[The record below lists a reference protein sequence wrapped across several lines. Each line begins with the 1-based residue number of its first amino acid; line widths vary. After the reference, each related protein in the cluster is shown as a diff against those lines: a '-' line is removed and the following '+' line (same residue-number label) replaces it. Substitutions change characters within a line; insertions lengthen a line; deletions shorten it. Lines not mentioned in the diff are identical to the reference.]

1 MLARQPAIPLDAPG
15 VRWRDG
21 GRLGHHGAV
30 DPVPAA
36 SWLSVLMLVLGVLI
50 AGVGVVLLP
59 LPAIPALGVVYVGV
73 FLAAW
78 ADGFVRIGWFSLA
91 VMLALT
97 VFGSLADNVATL
109 IGARKA
115 GASWWGVAGAG
126 GGMLVGMFFGL
137 PGIIVG
143 PAVGAFA
150 VEYLRNPDFRAAGW
164 AGAGGVFGFL
174 LGIVAKSAFGMLIVG
189 IAAFTYFFY

>member
-1 MLARQPAIPLDAPG
+1 MGVDLAAPAPF
-15 VRWRDG
+15 
-21 GRLGHHGAV
+21 
-30 DPVPAA
+30 
-36 SWLSVLMLVLGVLI
+36 LSLVMLVLGVVVAG
-50 AGVGVVLLP
+50 AGVLLLP
-59 LPAIPALGVVYVGV
+59 LPAVPALGVVFVGV

-78 ADGFVRIGWFSLA
+78 ADGFARIGWFSLA

-109 IGARKA
+109 IGARRA

-126 GGMLVGMFFGL
+126 AGMIVGLAFGL
-137 PGIIVG
+137 PGIIIG

-150 VEYLRNPDFRAAGW
+150 VEYVRNPDFRAAGW

-174 LGIVAKSAFGMLIVG
+174 LGIVAKAAFGMLVVG
-189 IAAFTYFFY
+189 IAVITYFFY

>member
-1 MLARQPAIPLDAPG
+1 MTIALLILG
-15 VRWRDG
+15 V
-21 GRLGHHGAV
+21 ACV
-30 DPVPAA
+30 
-36 SWLSVLMLVLGVLI
+36 VLGI
-50 AGVGVVLLP
+50 VLLP
-59 LPAIPALGVVYVGV
+59 MPAIPALGIIFIGV
-73 FLAAW
+73 FMTAW
-78 ADGFVRIGWFSLA
+78 ADGFARIGWFSLA

-97 VFGSLADNVATL
+97 VFGSIADNVATL
-109 IGARKA
+109 LGARRA

-126 GGMLVGMFFGL
+126 VGMLVGMVFGL
-137 PGIIVG
+137 PGLIVG

-150 VEYLRNPDFRAAGW
+150 FEYARNPDFRAAGW

>member
-1 MLARQPAIPLDAPG
+1 MR
-15 VRWRDG
+15 
-21 GRLGHHGAV
+21 V
-30 DPVPAA
+30 DPAA
-36 SWLSVLMLVLGVLI
+36 APVVSMLMLVLGVVI
-50 AGVGVVLLP
+50 AGAGLVLLP
-59 LPAIPALGVVYVGV
+59 LPAVPALGVIFGGV

-78 ADGFVRIGWFSLA
+78 ADGFARIGWFSLA

-109 IGARKA
+109 IGARRA

-126 GGMLVGMFFGL
+126 AGMVVGLFFGL
-137 PGIIVG
+137 PGLIVG

-150 VEYLRNPDFRAAGW
+150 FEFARNPDFRAAGW

-174 LGIVAKSAFGMLIVG
+174 LGIVAKSAFGVLIVG

>member
-1 MLARQPAIPLDAPG
+1 MTIAL
-15 VRWRDG
+15 
-21 GRLGHHGAV
+21 
-30 DPVPAA
+30 
-36 SWLSVLMLVLGVLI
+36 LVLGV
-50 AGVGVVLLP
+50 ACVVLGVALLP
-59 LPAIPALGVVYVGV
+59 MPAIPALGIIFIGV
-73 FLAAW
+73 FVTAW
-78 ADGFVRIGWFSLA
+78 ADGFARIGWFSLA

-97 VFGSLADNVATL
+97 VFGSIADNVATL
-109 IGARKA
+109 LGARRA

-126 GGMLVGMFFGL
+126 VGMLVGLAFGL
-137 PGIIVG
+137 PGLIVG

-150 VEYLRNPDFRAAGW
+150 FEYVRNPDFRAAGW

>member
-1 MLARQPAIPLDAPG
+1 MTIALLILG
-15 VRWRDG
+15 V
-21 GRLGHHGAV
+21 ACV
-30 DPVPAA
+30 
-36 SWLSVLMLVLGVLI
+36 VLGV
-50 AGVGVVLLP
+50 ALLP
-59 LPAIPALGVVYVGV
+59 MPVMPALGIIFIGV

-78 ADGFVRIGWFSLA
+78 ADGFARIGWFSLA

-97 VFGSLADNVATL
+97 VFGSIADNVATL
-109 IGARKA
+109 LGARRA

-126 GGMLVGMFFGL
+126 VGMLVGLVFGL
-137 PGIIVG
+137 PGLIVG

-150 VEYLRNPDFRAAGW
+150 FEYVRHPDFRAASW

>member
-1 MLARQPAIPLDAPG
+1 MTIALLILG
-15 VRWRDG
+15 V
-21 GRLGHHGAV
+21 ACV
-30 DPVPAA
+30 
-36 SWLSVLMLVLGVLI
+36 VLGV
-50 AGVGVVLLP
+50 ALLP
-59 LPAIPALGVVYVGV
+59 MPAMPALGIIFIGV

-78 ADGFVRIGWFSLA
+78 ADGFARIGWFSLA

-97 VFGSLADNVATL
+97 VFGSIADNVATL
-109 IGARKA
+109 IGARRA

-126 GGMLVGMFFGL
+126 VGMLVGLVFGL
-137 PGIIVG
+137 PGLIVG

-150 VEYLRNPDFRAAGW
+150 FEYLRNPDFRAAGW

>member
-1 MLARQPAIPLDAPG
+1 MTIALLILG
-15 VRWRDG
+15 V
-21 GRLGHHGAV
+21 ACV
-30 DPVPAA
+30 
-36 SWLSVLMLVLGVLI
+36 VLGVM
-50 AGVGVVLLP
+50 LLP
-59 LPAIPALGVVYVGV
+59 MPAVPALGIIFVGV
-73 FLAAW
+73 FVTAW
-78 ADGFVRIGWFSLA
+78 ADDFARIGWFSLV

-97 VFGSLADNVATL
+97 VFGSIADNVATL
-109 IGARKA
+109 IGARRA

-126 GGMLVGMFFGL
+126 VGMVVGLVFGL
-137 PGIIVG
+137 PGLIVG

-150 VEYLRNPDFRAAGW
+150 FEYLRNPDFRAAGW

>member
-1 MLARQPAIPLDAPG
+1 VTIAL
-15 VRWRDG
+15 
-21 GRLGHHGAV
+21 
-30 DPVPAA
+30 
-36 SWLSVLMLVLGVLI
+36 LVLGVACVVL
-50 AGVGVVLLP
+50 GVVLLP
-59 LPAIPALGVVYVGV
+59 MPAIPALGVIFIGV
-73 FLAAW
+73 FVTAW
-78 ADGFVRIGWFSLA
+78 ADGFARIGWFSLA

-97 VFGSLADNVATL
+97 VFGSIADNVATL
-109 IGARKA
+109 IGARRA

-126 GGMLVGMFFGL
+126 VGMLVGLVFGL
-137 PGIIVG
+137 PGLIVG

-150 VEYLRNPDFRAAGW
+150 FEYARNPDFRAAGW

>member
-1 MLARQPAIPLDAPG
+1 MLARQPAIPLAAPR
-15 VRWRDG
+15 VKWRDAV
-21 GRLGHHGAV
+21 RLGHHGPV

-78 ADGFVRIGWFSLA
+78 ADGFARIGWFSLA

-143 PAVGAFA
+143 PALGAFA
-150 VEYLRNPDFRAAGW
+150 VEYARNPDFRAAGW

-174 LGIVAKSAFGMLIVG
+174 LGIVAKSAFGVLIVG
-189 IAAFTYFFY
+189 IAVFTYFFY

>member
-1 MLARQPAIPLDAPG
+1 MG
-15 VRWRDG
+15 VDSTS
-21 GRLGHHGAV
+21 AV
-30 DPVPAA
+30 
-36 SWLSVLMLVLGVLI
+36 SLLSVLMLAAGVI
-50 AGVGVVLLP
+50 VTAVGVVLLP
-59 LPAIPALGVVYVGV
+59 MPAIPALGIIFVGV
-73 FLAAW
+73 FVTAW
-78 ADGFVRIGWFSLA
+78 ADGFARIGWFSLA

-97 VFGSLADNVATL
+97 VFGSIADNVATL
-109 IGARKA
+109 IGARRA

-126 GGMLVGMFFGL
+126 VGMLVGLVFGL
-137 PGIIVG
+137 PGLIVG

-150 VEYLRNPDFRAAGW
+150 FEYVRNPDFRAAGW

>member
-1 MLARQPAIPLDAPG
+1 
-15 VRWRDG
+15 VE
-21 GRLGHHGAV
+21 
-30 DPVPAA
+30 AA
-36 SWLSVLMLVLGVLI
+36 SNTPLLASVLMLVLGVVL
-50 AGVGVVLLP
+50 AGIGVVLLP
-59 LPAIPALGVVYVGV
+59 MPAIPALGLIFGGV

-78 ADGFVRIGWFSLA
+78 ADGFARIGWFSLA

-109 IGARKA
+109 IGARRA

-126 GGMLVGMFFGL
+126 AGMVVGLAFGL
-137 PGIIVG
+137 PGLVIG
-143 PAVGAFA
+143 PAVGAFT
-150 VEYLRNPDFRAAGW
+150 VEYVRNPDFRAAGW

-189 IAAFTYFFY
+189 IAVFTYFFY

>member
-1 MLARQPAIPLDAPG
+1 MRAPEWRGDA
-15 VRWRDG
+15 
-21 GRLGHHGAV
+21 RLGHHGVV
-30 DPVPAA
+30 DSVPAA
-36 SWLSVLMLVLGVLI
+36 SLLTVLMLVLGVVI

-78 ADGFVRIGWFSLA
+78 ADGFARIGWFSLA

-109 IGARKA
+109 VGARKA

-126 GGMLVGMFFGL
+126 AGMVVGMFFGL

-150 VEYLRNPDFRAAGW
+150 VEYARNPDFRVAGW

-174 LGIVAKSAFGMLIVG
+174 LGTVAKSAFGMLIVG
-189 IAAFTYFFY
+189 IAVFTYLFY